1 MSQRLV
7 RFRKSFRARL
17 LALLCLPLALVAT
30 LSYANQ
36 SATDLGR
43 KLYTGQLPVGA
54 QLRGQDIALP
64 SIASRC
70 VNCHSNASSQASGKA
85 NATTDKLAQN
95 FGPALE
101 AGVLRNRQSRRGG
114 PASSYELGSFCRVL
128 RTGIDPAHILISRN
142 MPVFQINDEQCSALW
157 QFLNQTR

>member
-1 MSQRLV
+1 MSQRFTPLK
-7 RFRKSFRARL
+7 RRL
-17 LALLCLPLALVAT
+17 LAALCAPLMLVT
-30 LSYANQ
+30 MGSYANQ
-36 SATDLGR
+36 SETDLGR
-43 KLYTGQLPVGA
+43 KLYTGQLPVTA

-64 SIASRC
+64 PMASRC
-70 VNCHSNASSQASGKA
+70 VNCHSNAASQASGKTNTA
-85 NATTDKLAQN
+85 TDKLAQN